1 MHTVRLRH
9 LLNEDTLTFVDVGSG
24 KHDRIL
30 RQELCIALFGL
41 SA

>member
-9 LLNEDTLTFVDVGSG
+9 LMNEDTLTFVDVGSD

-30 RQELCIALFGL
+30 RQEIRIALFEL